1 MTKPTEGTT
10 KPTDGISRS
19 VIDNLPVTVEA
30 ILGFAEISVGE
41 LGRLG
46 PGETVKLDSLL
57 GDPVQLR
64 LNGTVVAYGELVS
77 VGDNFAVRIQSI
89 AQP

>member
-1 MTKPTEGTT
+1 MT
-10 KPTDGISRS
+10 KPTDGVSRS
-19 VIDNLPVTVEA
+19 VIDNLPVTIEA
-30 ILGFAEISVGE
+30 ILGVAEVRVGD
-41 LGRLG
+41 LNRLAT
-46 PGETVKLDSLL
+46 GETFKLDSLL

-64 LNGTVVAYGELVS
+64 LNGAVIAYGELVS